1 MSKALVTFATGTY
14 TAFLD
19 IARPSFMAYAE
30 RHGYDYIESSTL
42 VIPERPPS
50 WSKIPVL
57 LNALATHD
65 AALWIDC
72 DAVIVD
78 GTEDIANCVPTD
90 AWQAMA
96 LHHTHR
102 GFDMGELPVTGTWFV
117 RKPMIPVLAQMWGM
131 AQYTNAL
138 WWEQAAMHELLGY
151 YQSGEAVF
159 PVRKGP
165 ETELRRN
172 THFLEEKWTCAEYA
186 YTLAVPRIMH
196 VPSTDTFE
204 HRLCYMRFWAERA
217 LYDGKLDGLSLEE
230 LYDRLFVIEAA

>member
-14 TAFLD
+14 SAFLD
-19 IARPSFMAYAE
+19 IARPSFLAYAE
-30 RHGYDYIESSTL
+30 RHGYDFSESSSL
-42 VIPERPPS
+42 AVAERPPS

-57 LNALATHD
+57 LDALKTHD

-78 GTEDIANCVPTD
+78 GTEDIAATVPTD
-90 AWQAMA
+90 AWQAVA

-102 GFDMGELPVTGTWFV
+102 GFDMGELPATGTWFV
-117 RKPMIPVLAQMWGM
+117 CKPMIPVLKQAWEMTE
-131 AQYTNAL
+131 YINAL
-138 WWEQAAMHELLGY
+138 WWEQAAIHELMGY
-151 YQSGEAVF
+151 YKNGEAVF

-172 THFLEEKWTCAEYA
+172 THFLEEEWTCAEYS
-186 YTLAVPRIMH
+186 YTLATPRIMH
-196 VPSTDTFE
+196 VPSTDTFD

-217 LYDGKLDGLSLEE
+217 LYDGKLGSFSLEE
-230 LYDRLFVIEAA
+230 LYDRFFVIEAA